1 MVIVRHNAFVVNLV
15 NTNRIRSFGAKGEL
29 YVLFFILYVRVVT
42 YGTAQH
48 DAVHYGKCAFIC
60 ILYRIFLH
68 HNSLGYILIM
78 KALYIK
84 TSFVISKERNL
95 MGRFLRLALISLFF
109 SNRSSLYCTSSQTRL
124 RPGIFVLWD
133 FKIFLDSF
141 SIPTGR
147 LAKVVKV

>member
-1 MVIVRHNAFVVNLV
+1 MVIVRHNAFVANLV

-95 MGRFLRLALISLFF
+95 MGRFLRLALISFF
-109 SNRSSLYCTSSQTRL
+109 PAVLLYIVL
-124 RPGIFVLWD
+124 AHRPGFARE
-133 FKIFLDSF
+133 FLYF
-141 SIPTGR
+141 ETLR
-147 LAKVVKV
+147 FF